1 MASNNLAKNTIIYAL
16 GDILPK
22 VFNLVTFP
30 ILTSYLPIADYGVVN
45 YVYSIE
51 LFLTIITFLCLKTY
65 YLVHYFKVGDEIE
78 QKKLLGN
85 LTIVVTV
92 LNVFISIILLF
103 IGPFFFKSIGSEIDF
118 YPYIALGVCI
128 NFLSI
133 FSQLPSALYRVREN
147 PLPLTIINVLQGA
160 LTMILTVAFVVREP
174 KAETVLLVKL
184 AVTGICS
191 SVFIYIT
198 IKNAIFKFDI
208 KQLKDALK
216 FSLPLVPGDIA
227 YYFTSMSDRILIERF
242 LSVIV
247 LGVYSTA
254 STLSGLLNIVSYGA
268 YKAFEPYFFKTYGK
282 DSFKENFV
290 KIRDTLFFV
299 VIVGAIGLS
308 IYSLDV
314 LKLFASED
322 YLDAHYYVP
331 ILVLGVCMSTL
342 ASLYGTILTAQ
353 SKTKTNGAISVACA
367 FISVGF
373 NVIFLPHIGIWS
385 APIAAVVVFFIRYL
399 GQKYFSHFRVPI
411 LRPLLSLLIGASFTF
426 CFVYLFNE
434 INIFVKTCCY
444 ILVVL
449 VIMRMLNIQ
458 VNSILFKSKK

>member
-1 MASNNLAKNTIIYAL
+1 MTSNNLVKNTIIYAL

-30 ILTSYLPIADYGVVN
+30 ILTSYLPIADFGVVN

-51 LFLTIITFLCLKTY
+51 LFLSIITFLCLKTY

-85 LTIVVTV
+85 LTIVVAV
-92 LNVFISIILLF
+92 LNVFISLVLLG
-103 IGPFFFKSIGSEIDF
+103 IGSFVFESIGSEVDF
-118 YPYIALGVCI
+118 YPYIAIGVCI

-160 LTMILTVAFVVREP
+160 LIMILTVVFVVREP

-184 AVTGICS
+184 LVTGICS
-191 SVFIYIT
+191 SIFIYIT
-198 IKNAIFKFDI
+198 IKNAIFRFDR
-208 KQLKDALK
+208 KQFKDALK

-242 LSVIV
+242 LSVIE
-247 LGVYSTA
+247 LGIYSTA

-268 YKAFEPYFFKTYGK
+268 YKAFEPHFFKIYGQ
-282 DSFKENFV
+282 DGFRQNFV

-299 VIVGAIGLS
+299 VISGAIGLS
-308 IYSLDV
+308 IYSLDA

-322 YLDAHYYVP
+322 YLDAHFFVP
-331 ILVLGVCMSTL
+331 VLVLGICISTL
-342 ASLYGTILTAQ
+342 ASLYGTVLTAQ
-353 SKTKTNGAISVACA
+353 SKTKINGAISVACA
-367 FISVGF
+367 FISVGV
-373 NVIFLPHIGIWS
+373 NVIFLPIIGVWS
-385 APIAAVVVFFIRYL
+385 APIAAVVVFLVRYL
-399 GQKYFSHFRVPI
+399 TQKYFTHLNVSI
-411 LRPLLSLLIGASFTF
+411 IRPLLALIISIIYVLFS
-426 CFVYLFNE
+426 VYIITE
-434 INIFVKTCCY
+434 INIFFNTIGY
-444 ILVVL
+444 IIVVFIL
-449 VIMRMLNIQ
+449 MKILNINIINYIRQ
-458 VNSILFKSKK
+458 RK

>member
-1 MASNNLAKNTIIYAL
+1 MASNKLAKNTIIYAL

-65 YLVHYFKVGDEIE
+65 YLVHYYKVGDEIE

-85 LTIVVTV
+85 LTIVVTI
-92 LNVFISIILLF
+92 LNVVISIALLG
-103 IGPFFFKSIGSEIDF
+103 IGPFLFKFIGSDVNF
-118 YPYIALGVCI
+118 FPYIALGVCI

-147 PLPLTIINVLQGA
+147 PLPLTMINIMQGA
-160 LTMILTVAFVVREP
+160 LIMMLTIVFVVREP

-184 AVTGICS
+184 IVTAICS
-191 SVFIYIT
+191 TIFIVVT
-198 IKNAIFKFDI
+198 IKNAIFKFNI

-242 LSVIV
+242 LTIIE

-254 STLSGLLNIVSYGA
+254 STLSGLLNIISYGA
-268 YKAFEPYFFKTYGK
+268 YKAFEPYFFKTYGQV
-282 DSFKENFV
+282 DFKRSFV
-290 KIRDTLFFV
+290 KIRDTLMFV
-299 VIVGAIGLS
+299 VISGAIGLC

-322 YLDAHYYVP
+322 YLDAYFYVP
-331 ILVLGVCMSTL
+331 ILVLGVCISTL
-342 ASLYGTILTAQ
+342 ASLYGTVLTAQ
-353 SKTKTNGAISVACA
+353 SKTKINGAISVLCA
-367 FISVGF
+367 FFSVGV
-373 NVIFLPHIGIWS
+373 NLIFLPIIGILS
-385 APIAAVVVFFIRYL
+385 APIAAVGVFLIRYFA
-399 GQKYFSHFRVPI
+399 QKYFACMKVPI
-411 LRPLLSLLIGASFTF
+411 LRPFLAFIMSTIFVVIIVYVISDVNIFIRTICYIIVVLILMRIFK
-426 CFVYLFNE
+426 
-434 INIFVKTCCY
+434 INIKE
-444 ILVVL
+444 
-449 VIMRMLNIQ
+449 LNI
-458 VNSILFKSKK
+458 LK